1 MLFTCPFDT
10 EPAIWLS
17 LFVSLLVSSILF
29 FLSVLLLYYIFYWGL
44 RWTGCCI
51 MGPLHF
57 LTIPFAPYCLSY
69 CWKIQVIH
77 HAWRSTW
84 SQFPWYHDYYVTGI
98 QLVVAFRLKEAKVIT
113 LLGPLASQVLMSSIF
128 FLMLCF
134 LAPFQQPPE
143 CGKGLGVNKGSGRSP
158 EAADECLRWCQV
170 CTWDF
175 LLFYFIGCLIIFC
188 IVCLTRKYLLFT
200 VKIKEQIFLCKTNYT
215 KLRKVGKREKRILVI
230 FVTFSTHH
238 NKLFQEKYKELNFFS
253 AFIGKNNLFQLQY
266 KYYQLCLTVSRY
278 EKSSEGSLYPALPG
292 GKKTDG

>member
-1 MLFTCPFDT
+1 MWHWQRLKRFKGGSVSSVYTHQAKSNVSNQCPLDCVCLAPLFTFKSIIILYPFTMQRLILKSNEFKNMLFTCPFDI

-17 LFVSLLVSSILF
+17 LFISLLVSSILF

-128 FLMLCF
+128 LMLCF

-170 CTWDF
+170 CTWVF
-175 LLFYFIGCLIIFC
+175 LLFYFIGCLIIF
-188 IVCLTRKYLLFT
+188 V
-200 VKIKEQIFLCKTNYT
+200 
-215 KLRKVGKREKRILVI
+215 
-230 FVTFSTHH
+230 
-238 NKLFQEKYKELNFFS
+238 
-253 AFIGKNNLFQLQY
+253 
-266 KYYQLCLTVSRY
+266 
-278 EKSSEGSLYPALPG
+278 
-292 GKKTDG
+292 